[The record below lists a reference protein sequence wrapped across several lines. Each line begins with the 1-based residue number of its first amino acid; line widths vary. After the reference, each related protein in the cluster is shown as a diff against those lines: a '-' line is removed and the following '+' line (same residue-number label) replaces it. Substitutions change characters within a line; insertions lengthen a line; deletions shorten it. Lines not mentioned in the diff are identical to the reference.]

1 MVFSILPKNKRKSLS
16 WASILIRI
24 VILEAL
30 RDTKNCFRNLL
41 TFSRLQVLTFPPS
54 LSKHLTHKKKLFS
67 SSKFRKLYQ
76 QNTISFIS
84 FQEALVVKKAKKAMV
99 AKARTKANVRPLTNS
114 GMKARHRLC
123 KTLWHHFWLKS
134 YQLQPTSMTLVWKF
148 FVYWELCMLSTVIG
162 DPYLKVWF
170 RLEFLK

>member
-1 MVFSILPKNKRKSLS
+1 MILALFSNFDSLTKIRFREIKNRDS
-16 WASILIRI
+16 WNQNLWNHRI
-24 VILEAL
+24 
-30 RDTKNCFRNLL
+30 
-41 TFSRLQVLTFPPS
+41 SRLQVLTS
-54 LSKHLTHKKKLFS
+54 ITYKTGNSQIRKMFS
-67 SSKFRKLYQ
+67 SSKFGKLHQ

-134 YQLQPTSMTLVWKF
+134 YRLQPTLMTRV
-148 FVYWELCMLSTVIG
+148 
-162 DPYLKVWF
+162 
-170 RLEFLK
+170 

>member
-1 MVFSILPKNKRKSLS
+1 M
-16 WASILIRI
+16 
-24 VILEAL
+24 
-30 RDTKNCFRNLL
+30 
-41 TFSRLQVLTFPPS
+41 
-54 LSKHLTHKKKLFS
+54 FS
-67 SSKFRKLYQ
+67 SSEFWKLHQ

-84 FQEALVVKKAKKAMV
+84 FQEALVVKKAKKAMA

-134 YQLQPTSMTLVWKF
+134 YRLQPTSMTLVWKF

-162 DPYLKVWF
+162 DPYLKVCF
-170 RLEFLK
+170 NLEFLKSFLKYFWVNCDKKKLVKTIFSWKATELNQPR

>member
-1 MVFSILPKNKRKSLS
+1 
-16 WASILIRI
+16 
-24 VILEAL
+24 
-30 RDTKNCFRNLL
+30 
-41 TFSRLQVLTFPPS
+41 
-54 LSKHLTHKKKLFS
+54 
-67 SSKFRKLYQ
+67 
-76 QNTISFIS
+76 
-84 FQEALVVKKAKKAMV
+84 MV

-162 DPYLKVWF
+162 DPYLKVCLNLVFKKCFLSKLWQEKTCQNHICLKSYWLESTSLTRVWKLF
-170 RLEFLK
+170 VYGELCMLSTVIECKFFSTSVFISYVWKCFDVTWLVLNECFIWRLCNTGLSEYN